1 MRTVPCVHIC
11 TTTKC
16 SRAPRLLLQLL
27 PKSLHPS
34 SLAIHGYTSPKQA
47 KPCCIASSPPTPRR
61 DDPPP
66 TRLRPARVSNRSH
79 AFHPR
84 APGPVRVSAAVSTCH
99 LVIILPFALSRR
111 NQLPIRWYTVLC
123 RSSCAK
129 HPVAQ
134 STAQSAHPSV
144 ATRRPPLRF
153 GFAVSSTRSCHEN
166 PLTPTVS
173 FSPPR
178 PPPSSSTPSTS
189 PAPASSARPAASSIP
204 TPTPP
209 PSRPTRTPT
218 PIASTAVHASPS
230 PFSPSSCPC

>member
-1 MRTVPCVHIC
+1 MARWRGPVHQWRSGAEQGETAPRTSSTEPDPPPPPPKTFVAHLPYSTLRTVPCVHIC

-111 NQLPIRWYTVLC
+111 NQLPIRWYPVLC

-134 STAQSAHPSV
+134 STAQKCPPV
-144 ATRRPPLRF
+144 CRNATL
-153 GFAVSSTRSCHEN
+153 
-166 PLTPTVS
+166 
-173 FSPPR
+173 
-178 PPPSSSTPSTS
+178 SSSLWL
-189 PAPASSARPAASSIP
+189 R
-204 TPTPP
+204 
-209 PSRPTRTPT
+209 RFLY
-218 PIASTAVHASPS
+218 
-230 PFSPSSCPC
+230 PFMP